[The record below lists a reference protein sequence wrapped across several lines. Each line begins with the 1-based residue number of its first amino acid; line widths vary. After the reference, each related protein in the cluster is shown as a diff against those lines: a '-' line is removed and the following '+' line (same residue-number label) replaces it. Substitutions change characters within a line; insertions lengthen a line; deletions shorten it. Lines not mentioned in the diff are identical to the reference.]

1 MVARGDS
8 ATLGD
13 SLWVDLIE
21 GVYDA
26 IESIPVEGYRSDA
39 SDGWTRA
46 RGPTPTTHLSF
57 WVFAGDE
64 VVFGQG
70 GTLVLRS
77 RVAFAAR
84 YVAEDHPAHLARAH
98 AAAHALCARLRA
110 GGYALPRV
118 CRVLPTGWTPD
129 YSLVDAGWI
138 LVDVTLDLHVP
149 W

>member
-26 IESIPVEGYRSDA
+26 IEGIPVEGYRSDA

-64 VVFGQG
+64 VVG
-70 GTLVLRS
+70 GLGETLG
-77 RVAFAAR
+77 AR
-84 YVAEDHPAHLARAH
+84 
-98 AAAHALCARLRA
+98 
-110 GGYALPRV
+110 
-118 CRVLPTGWTPD
+118 
-129 YSLVDAGWI
+129 
-138 LVDVTLDLHVP
+138 
-149 W
+149 